1 VWRVNSRGDYWV
13 LDLSNR
19 ELKKLGG
26 DFLPSTLMFATFSPD
41 GKRVCFV
48 HKNNLYV
55 QDLLDFN
62 ITTLTTNGTAKL
74 INGTF
79 DWVYEEEL
87 GLRKGFRWSPDSN
100 SVAYWQIDT
109 EGVKDFLITSS
120 SDGPYAKLL
129 TFGYPKTGEK
139 NPAAKIGVVSV
150 KGGETAFLQIPGD
163 SRDHYLAKMDWVD
176 TSIVLQQ
183 FNRLQNKNTV
193 MIASV

>member
-1 VWRVNSRGDYWV
+1 
-13 LDLSNR
+13 
-19 ELKKLGG
+19 
-26 DFLPSTLMFATFSPD
+26 M
-41 GKRVCFV
+41 
-48 HKNNLYV
+48 
-55 QDLLDFN
+55 
-62 ITTLTTNGTAKL
+62 

-87 GLRKGFRWSPDSN
+87 GLRNGFRWSPDSN

-120 SDGPYAKLL
+120 SDGPYPKLI

-139 NPAAKIGVVSV
+139 NPSAKIGVVSA
-150 KGGETAFLQIPGD
+150 KGGDTTFLQIPGD

-176 TSIVLQQ
+176 DSVVLQQ

-193 MIASV
+193 MIADPKTGKCNNILVENWNG